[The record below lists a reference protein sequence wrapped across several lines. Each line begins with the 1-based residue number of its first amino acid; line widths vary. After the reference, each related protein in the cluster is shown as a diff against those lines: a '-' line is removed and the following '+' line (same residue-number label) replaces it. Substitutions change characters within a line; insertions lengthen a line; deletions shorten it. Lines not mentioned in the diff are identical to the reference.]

1 MGTTES
7 NPTRKHIRVLWHEY
21 DEGFY
26 FITICTKDKS
36 HHFGKIY
43 NGIMHLSTIG
53 EIADYG
59 IKMMPTH
66 YGDGTIQQY
75 MVMPNHIHIII
86 KIGNPI
92 LLPQN
97 FPRNTYN
104 AAKAMTKQRHT
115 TALSRA
121 ITAYKIYVTR
131 NAHKVNPQFNWQTRY
146 HDHIIRNIEE
156 YENIANYVI
165 TNPMNWNKD
174 CYYIQC
180 K

>member
-66 YGDGTIQQY
+66 YRDVTIQQY

-86 KIGNPI
+86 KIESDDKTA
-92 LLPQN
+92 
-97 FPRNTYN
+97 TYN
-104 AAKAMTKQRHT
+104 RP
-115 TALSRA
+115 
-121 ITAYKIYVTR
+121 ITGDNR
-131 NAHKVNPQFNWQTRY
+131 
-146 HDHIIRNIEE
+146 
-156 YENIANYVI
+156 
-165 TNPMNWNKD
+165 
-174 CYYIQC
+174 IQNLC
-180 K
+180 NT